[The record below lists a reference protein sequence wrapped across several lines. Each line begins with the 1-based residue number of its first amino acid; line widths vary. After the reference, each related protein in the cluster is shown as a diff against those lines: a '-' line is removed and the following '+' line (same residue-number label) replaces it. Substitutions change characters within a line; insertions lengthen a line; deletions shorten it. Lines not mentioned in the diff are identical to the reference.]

1 MDGDDLFNLDDFND
15 QEISDNVNKISTS
28 EKDKEKN
35 EENNKN
41 EENKEAKNTKEISTQ
56 EEENKKE
63 EEVLEQ
69 KENQNIEEDSPKDDN
84 QIKSKLI
91 KYEKDDMEEYNSN
104 EDNSDSDKSGDNKDN
119 EAENEENE
127 SEESDYQE
135 QEQEK
140 EKEEFKK
147 DFTTRH
153 REMQNWA
160 IDDDLDISAFS
171 EIKDP
176 PITFPFELD
185 EFQKRS
191 ILRLEK
197 HQNVLVCAHT
207 SSGKTVVAEYGIALG
222 KRHGKRVLYTSPIKA
237 LSNQKYREFKK
248 KFEDVGIL
256 TGDVSINPEAQCLI
270 MTTEILQSSLYKNSE
285 LLNQVE
291 WVVFDEVHYI
301 NDNERGHVWEE
312 ILILLPRDIGIIML
326 SATIPN
332 YMEFAQ
338 WVGDI
343 KETKVYVQNTLKRVV
358 PLQHLL
364 YIDENNVFKVKEKDN
379 VNKSKIDLAF
389 NSLERNNNYN
399 KNRRNRDRDKE
410 NEFIDNITYFDKF
423 KNFKKTK
430 ENWRRKDHNSKY
442 NKRQNERAS
451 NPRITKI
458 HYKIEEIVDYLN
470 YNELC
475 PAVIF
480 VFSIKRITEYAKML
494 SLKALVPQP
503 QQKEITNFYNSVVNS
518 MPEEDR
524 NIPQVRELQ
533 EILPSGIGMHHSG
546 LLPILKEAIEVLY
559 SRGLIKILF
568 ATTSF
573 SIGLNMPTRT
583 VVFTD
588 IYKYN
593 DTSKDILSSSEYLQM
608 CGRAGRRGIDTIGN
622 VFILLTELS
631 NQNEKEEVIG
641 MLEGTGTEVVSKFR
655 ICYRTILS
663 FFSRD
668 IKDINEFFR
677 ESFLESNMTQKIPE
691 KVAEIE
697 VLKAQ
702 QKKLEKLDC
711 TYTSRLTEN
720 KDLNN
725 KNSIDENS
733 NNNKIDNN
741 NIIINNLNNQK
752 KNIDIE
758 SFPIAEYGKN
768 LNKYKTLSND
778 IFLNEKIYDKLHT
791 IPGRILKVR
800 KEIITKKNKKGIKI
814 DDGILVM
821 LIHAYTESKYYGT
834 LWCLGISGLIKG
846 KNRFNKNDDIITKK
860 GWFGKYKFY
869 YEEFKPEDIIE
880 AYEYP
885 FEIKLKGKKN
895 DNIWFKDKNDYYF
908 IREKSYLKRCLKE
921 LDRLNESLKPNLEI
935 SKKVSFAGINF
946 QQIVKDLDF
955 VQKVQEREKIM
966 QESKNNICIT
976 CPLFYDHL
984 KQYQSYSTV
993 TTKINELIGELNP
1006 ENLEHYKEFKTR
1018 QNILQD
1024 LKYVDENNTLTL
1036 KGKAAR
1042 EIGTTDCVL
1051 ITELLTSDIL
1061 TSLSDEDVIGFISG
1075 FASNKNEI
1083 ELTIPHISKE
1093 FTEAVKK
1100 FNQIY
1105 ENITQLERNYE
1116 FEENKY
1122 NRRMTFEYSGAMKN
1136 WMAGMEFLDV
1146 LNLTELEEG
1155 KLYNLIMRIF
1165 LMLEEISNFY
1175 SMLGN
1180 VEQSKRFLELKTKLM
1195 RGIMSLQSLYLQDK
1209 IDIDS
1214 VGIKKY
1220 KKNFKNKII

>member
-1 MDGDDLFNLDDFND
+1 MDGDDLFNLDDFNE
-15 QEISDNVNKISTS
+15 QEISENTNKISTP
-28 EKDKEKN
+28 EKEKEKE
-35 EENNKN
+35 EENNKSK
-41 EENKEAKNTKEISTQ
+41 ENKEAKNTKDISTQ

-63 EEVLEQ
+63 EEASEQ
-69 KENQNIEEDSPKDDN
+69 KENQNIENSPKDDK
-84 QIKSKLI
+84 QSKSKLI
-91 KYEKDDMEEYNSN
+91 KYEKDDKEEYNSN
-104 EDNSDSDKSGDNKDN
+104 EENSDSDNSGENNDN

-127 SEESDYQE
+127 SEDYDYQE
-135 QEQEK
+135 QELEK

-147 DFTTRH
+147 DFTIRH

-171 EIKDP
+171 QIKDP

-222 KRHGKRVLYTSPIKA
+222 KRHSKRVLYTSPIKA
-237 LSNQKYREFKK
+237 LSNQKFREFKK

-332 YMEFAQ
+332 CMEFAQ

-343 KETKVYVQNTLKRVV
+343 KETNVYVQNTLKRVV
-358 PLQHLL
+358 PLQHFL
-364 YIDENNVFKVKEKDN
+364 YIDKDNVYKVKDKDN
-379 VNKSKIDLAF
+379 VNNSKIDLAF
-389 NSLERNNNYN
+389 NSLERNNFN
-399 KNRRNRDRDKE
+399 KNKRNRDRYKE

-423 KNFKKTK
+423 KNLKKGK
-430 ENWRRKDHNSKY
+430 ENWRRKDYNSKY
-442 NKRQNERAS
+442 NKRQNDRPS

-458 HYKIEEIVDYLN
+458 HYKIEEVVDYLN
-470 YNELC
+470 VNELC

-494 SLKALVPQP
+494 SLKELISQS
-503 QQKEITNFYNSVVNS
+503 QKKEIISFFNNVVNS

-559 SRGLIKILF
+559 SNGLIKILF

-573 SIGLNMPTRT
+573 SMGLNMPTRT

-593 DTSKDILSSSEYLQM
+593 DTAKEILSSSEYLQM
-608 CGRAGRRGIDTIGN
+608 CGRAGRRGIDTCGN

-641 MLEGTGTEVVSKFR
+641 MLEGKGTEVVSKFR

-677 ESFLESNMTQKIPE
+677 ESFLESNMTQKIPQ

-711 TYTSRLTEN
+711 THTSGSTEN

-733 NNNKIDNN
+733 NNNITNNN
-741 NIIINNLNNQK
+741 NININNLNKQK

-768 LNKYKTLSND
+768 LNRYKALSND
-778 IFLNEKIYDKLHT
+778 IFLNEKIYDKLH
-791 IPGRILKVR
+791 ILPGRILKVR
-800 KEIITKKNKKGIKI
+800 KEIITKKFKKGIRI
-814 DDGILVM
+814 DDGTLVM
-821 LIHAYTESKYYGT
+821 LIHAYTENKYYGT
-834 LWCLGISGLIKG
+834 LWCLGINGLIKG
-846 KNRFNKNDDIITKK
+846 KKKFYNTDIITKK
-860 GWFGKYKFY
+860 GLYGKYKFF

-895 DNIWFKDKNDYYF
+895 DNIWLKNKEDYYF
-908 IREKSYLKRCLKE
+908 IRDKSYFKKCLKE
-921 LDRLNESLKPNLEI
+921 LDRLNESLKPELEM
-935 SKKVSFAGINF
+935 SKKISFAGINF
-946 QQIVKDLDF
+946 QQTVKDLDF
-955 VQKVQEREKIM
+955 VQKVQEREKIFK
-966 QESKNNICIT
+966 ESQNNICLT
-976 CPLFYDHL
+976 CPLFYEHL
-984 KQYQSYSTV
+984 KQYQNYSNV
-993 TTKINELIGELNP
+993 KTKINELIGELNP
-1006 ENLEHYKEFKTR
+1006 ENLEHYREFKTR

-1024 LKYVDENNTLTL
+1024 LKYVDENNSLTL

-1100 FNQIY
+1100 FNVIY
-1105 ENITQLERNYE
+1105 ENITNLEKNYE

-1122 NRRMTFEYSGAMKN
+1122 NRRMTFEYSEAMKN
-1136 WMAGMEFLDV
+1136 WMRGMEFLDV
-1146 LNLTELEEG
+1146 LNSTELEEG

-1214 VGIKKY
+1214 VGKKKY
-1220 KKNFKNKII
+1220 KKRF

>member
-15 QEISDNVNKISTS
+15 HEISDNANKISTS
-28 EKDKEKN
+28 EKDKEN
-35 EENNKN
+35 SLENIKD
-41 EENKEAKNTKEISTQ
+41 EENKEAKNTKETSTK
-56 EEENKKE
+56 EEENNKE
-63 EEVLEQ
+63 QETTEQ
-69 KENQNIEEDSPKDDN
+69 EKEQNIEEDSPKDDKQN
-84 QIKSKLI
+84 KNKII
-91 KYEKDDMEEYNSN
+91 KYEKDDLEEYISN
-104 EDNSDSDKSGDNKDN
+104 EENSDSENSGENKDKDV
-119 EAENEENE
+119 ENEENE
-127 SEESDYQE
+127 SEDLEEQE
-135 QEQEK
+135 QEQELEN

-147 DFTTRH
+147 DFTARH

-222 KRHGKRVLYTSPIKA
+222 KRHSKRVLYTSPIKA

-248 KFEDVGIL
+248 KFDDVGIL

-358 PLQHLL
+358 PLQHILF
-364 YIDENNVFKVKEKDN
+364 IDEKNVYKVKEKDEIN
-379 VNKSKIDLAF
+379 TSKIDQAF
-389 NSLERNNNYN
+389 NTLEKNNYN
-399 KNRRNRDRDKE
+399 QNKRNRDRRKE
-410 NEFIDNITYFDKF
+410 NEFFDNITYFDKF

-430 ENWRRKDHNSKY
+430 ENWRRKDYNSKY
-442 NKRQNERAS
+442 NKKQNERSS

-458 HYKIEEIVDYLN
+458 HYKIEEIVDYLYCN
-470 YNELC
+470 DLC

-494 SLKALVPQP
+494 SLKSLVPQW
-503 QQKEITNFYNSVVNS
+503 QQKEIISFYNNVVNS

-533 EILPSGIGMHHSG
+533 EILPSGIGMHHAG

-593 DTSKDILSSSEYLQM
+593 DTAKEILSSSEYLQM
-608 CGRAGRRGIDTIGN
+608 CGRAGRRGIDKIGN

-631 NQNEKEEVIG
+631 NKNEKEEVLG
-641 MLEGTGTEVVSKFR
+641 MLEGKGTEVVSKFR

-677 ESFLESNMTQKIPE
+677 ESFLESNMTQKIPQ

-711 TYTSRLTEN
+711 SHTSELAEK
-720 KDLNN
+720 KDQNN
-725 KNSIDENS
+725 NNEIDDNS
-733 NNNKIDNN
+733 NNNKIEDNN
-741 NIIINNLNNQK
+741 NIIINNNNKSK
-752 KNIDIE
+752 KIDIE
-758 SFPIAEYGKN
+758 NFPIAEYGKN
-768 LNKYKTLSND
+768 LSRYKELSRE
-778 IFLNEKIYDKLHT
+778 IFLNEKIYDKLHYL
-791 IPGRILKVR
+791 PGRILKVR
-800 KEIITKKNKKGIKI
+800 KQIITKKFKKGITI
-814 DDGILVM
+814 EDGTLVM
-821 LIHAYTESKYYGT
+821 LIHAYKEKEYLGT
-834 LWCLGISGLIKG
+834 LWCLGISGLVKG
-846 KNRFNKNDDIITKK
+846 KKKIFNTDIITKR
-860 GWFGKYKFY
+860 GLFGKYKFF
-869 YEEFKPEDIIE
+869 YEEFRPEDIIE

-895 DNIWFKDKNDYYF
+895 DNVWLKSKDDYYF
-908 IREKSYLKRCLKE
+908 IRDKTLFKKCLKE
-921 LDRLNESLKPNLEI
+921 LERLNESLKPDLDL
-935 SKKVSFAGINF
+935 SKKVSFATITF

-955 VQKVQEREKIM
+955 VQKVQEREKIL
-966 QESKNNICIT
+966 QESKNNICLT
-976 CPLFYDHL
+976 CPLFYEHL
-984 KQYQSYSTV
+984 KQYQKYNTV
-993 TTKINELIGELNP
+993 TNNINELIGELNP

-1083 ELTIPHISKE
+1083 ELTVPHISKA

-1100 FNQIY
+1100 FNEIY
-1105 ENITQLERNYE
+1105 EKITNLEKTYE
-1116 FEENKY
+1116 FDENKY
-1122 NRRMTFEYSGAMKN
+1122 NRRMTFEYSEAMKN
-1136 WMAGMEFLDV
+1136 WMKGEEFLDV

-1214 VGIKKY
+1214 VGIKKN
-1220 KKNFKNKII
+1220 KKKF